1 MALILSRKVEQ
12 TIRIGDD
19 VTIRVIGM
27 TGDNVR
33 LAIEAPQSLRVHRG
47 EVYARIRD
55 EQQQAAAAGQQPA
68 KVEGA

>member
-27 TGDNVR
+27 TGENVR

-47 EVYARIRD
+47 EVYDRIRD
-55 EQQQAAAAGQQPA
+55 EQQQAIAAGQHGGQ
-68 KVEGA
+68 V